1 MITHR
6 VDTLIN
12 GLGDGRLTDPLVA
25 TWITIAER
33 FCKENNLIWHQD
45 FPPEHP
51 ISELERLL
59 TAIFIRHQ
67 SLGALFLA
75 VVDRELSSNTAMD
88 KIPTPVADVI
98 KLVHQTKWTLIK
110 TRQQLN
116 RSYKEVC
123 APMIEKCRFLLYEVR
138 PAISIEQCALSR
150 LKILHRTPRFRA
162 FVHKMI
168 VDMRASKKLLECAK
182 FEDIL
187 NVTIQSQTAS
197 FTTKVQSVEN
207 LSGSIHMEKTHSES
221 NENLK
226 SANNDECCQPEQIEN
241 SAIGHD
247 EKILRDTVDYTF
259 IGDNNEEPTK
269 NEVNEAEDNN
279 TEAIHEKRN
288 RIKKSQFTSEQSD
301 EQFIND
307 VIAKLSEKCIIN
319 KLSGSG
325 NTSGKSNAIDSVSK
339 TMALIV
345 DFVLQDTCDVET
357 LRRAMYCQVQRYK
370 LRKQG
375 IEMYA
380 QLLHVTDTLDAVQ
393 YNMLSGYLGVFL
405 DRSKQHYLDTVLTDL
420 NMISSF
426 QKVDLILN
434 QSRIIEW
441 AIAEL
446 KKFINQEQIFTK
458 QKCHAIGIGKD
469 TSNLGTYVFLK
480 KLPRARFLLSV
491 FGILA
496 KNCGP
501 NEIGLLINSGALG
514 SILSLLRQ
522 TGTETVPIKLLNEQ
536 SYAYED
542 SVVKKCN
549 KANLTGPELTKLMKI
564 GTRVVRGQDWKWG
577 KLYFFMNSK

>member
-6 VDTLIN
+6 VDSLLN

-25 TWITIAER
+25 TWISIAER

-67 SLGALFLA
+67 SLGALVLA
-75 VVDRELSSNTAMD
+75 VVDRELSGSSAID
-88 KIPTPVADVI
+88 KLPTPVADI
-98 KLVHQTKWTLIK
+98 IRLVHQTKWTLIK

-123 APMIEKCRFLLYEVR
+123 APMIDKCRFLLYEVR
-138 PAISIEQCALSR
+138 PAISIEQCAFTR
-150 LKILHRTPRFRA
+150 LKILHKTPRFRA

-168 VDMRASKKLLECAK
+168 QEMRATKKLLECAK

-197 FTTKVQSVEN
+197 ITTKVQSVEN
-207 LSGSIHMEKTHSES
+207 LSGSIHVDKSNSES

-226 SANNDECCQPEQIEN
+226 GPMHDECQTGQIPSSGDEKVMRETVDFGFISENNDEASKTVITNESEN
-241 SAIGHD
+241 
-247 EKILRDTVDYTF
+247 
-259 IGDNNEEPTK
+259 NN
-269 NEVNEAEDNN
+269 A
-279 TEAIHEKRN
+279 ASEKRN
-288 RIKKSQFTSEQSD
+288 RIKKSRFASDQSD

-307 VIAKLSEKCIIN
+307 VIAKLSEKCIVN
-319 KLSGSG
+319 KLSGG
-325 NTSGKSNAIDSVSK
+325 NSTGLPNASDAVSK
-339 TMALIV
+339 TMAMIV

-375 IEMYA
+375 IEMFA

-405 DRSKQHYLDTVLTDL
+405 DKGKQHYLDTVLSDL
-420 NMISSF
+420 NMISSY
-426 QKVDLILN
+426 QKVDLILA
-434 QSRIIEW
+434 QAKIIEW
-441 AIAEL
+441 AISEL
-446 KKFINQEQIFTK
+446 KKFINQDQIYSK

-491 FGILA
+491 FGILS
-496 KNCGP
+496 KNVGP
-501 NEIGLLINSGALG
+501 NEIGLMINAGALG
-514 SILSLLRQ
+514 NILSLLRQ
-522 TGTETVPIKLLNEQ
+522 TGTETVPIKSLSEQ

-542 SVVKKCN
+542 SVVKVIVIGN
-549 KANLTGPELTKLMKI
+549 PIFVPLFYIFIFDFNRNATKLI
-564 GTRVVRGQDWKWG
+564 SLVQ
-577 KLYFFMNSK
+577 N